1 MISTRL
7 DLAFAISL
15 LSRYM
20 SNPGSD
26 HWIALKWVLRYINST
41 ACIGLEYCKRTSTLD
56 LVGFVDSDFVGDRD
70 SRKST
75 TAYCFT
81 LGRNC
86 ISWKS
91 QLQPLVA
98 LSSTEAEYVA
108 LADGF
113 KEAIWMQ
120 GLLTKIELTDSKV
133 TIFSD
138 NQSAVLLSK
147 NPIYHERTKHV
158 DVRFHFIRDLINK
171 ELIELRKVPTEEN
184 PADMGTKIV
193 TPAEFKHC
201 MNLLFL
207 K

>member
-1 MISTRL
+1 M
-7 DLAFAISL
+7 
-15 LSRYM
+15 
-20 SNPGSD
+20 
-26 HWIALKWVLRYINST
+26 LRYINST

-56 LVGFVDSDFVGDRD
+56 LVRFVDLDFVGNRD

-75 TAYCFT
+75 TTYCFT
-81 LGRNC
+81 LGMNC

-98 LSSTEAEYVA
+98 LSSTEVEYVA
-108 LADGF
+108 LKDGF

-120 GLLTKIELTDSKV
+120 GLLTETELTDGKV

-138 NQSAVLLSK
+138 SQSAILLSK
-147 NPIYHERTKHV
+147 NPIYYGRTKHV

-184 PADMGTKIV
+184 PVDMGTKIV
-193 TPAEFKHC
+193 TPAKFKHC
-201 MNLLFL
+201 MNLLIL